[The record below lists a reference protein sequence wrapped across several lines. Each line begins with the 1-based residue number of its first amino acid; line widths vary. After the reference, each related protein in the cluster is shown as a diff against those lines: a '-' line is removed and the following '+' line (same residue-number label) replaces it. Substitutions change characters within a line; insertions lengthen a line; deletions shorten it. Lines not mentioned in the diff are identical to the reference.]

1 MNEACEIENN
11 VIVFRCKKFVLKYI
25 SERKM
30 EDNNMISFASDYIAG
45 AHPVIMQ
52 RLLETNMENLSGY
65 GTDQYCAQAKEKI
78 KQAFQCP
85 DGEVF
90 FLVGGTQT
98 NQVIISTMLAPYE
111 GVIAAKTGHVS
122 VHEAGAIE
130 YSGHKVIEL
139 EEKDGKLAAEDIK
152 KCIEDF
158 YSDDNHEHM
167 VYPGM
172 VYISFPTEYGTLYS
186 KQELTEI
193 SNVCRNYEI
202 PLFIDGARLG
212 YGIESKENNLRP
224 EEIAELCDVFY
235 IGGTKVGALCGEAVV
250 FPHHN
255 TQKHFVTQIKQRGA
269 LLAKGRLLGIQFDTL
284 FTDHLYFEI
293 SKHAIAMAERLK
305 EVFHKKGY
313 TFFLESPTNQQ
324 FIILENEKMKE
335 LSKNVEFGFW
345 EKYDDNH
352 TVVRFATSWST
363 DESSIDQLEEYL

>member
-1 MNEACEIENN
+1 
-11 VIVFRCKKFVLKYI
+11 
-25 SERKM
+25 
-30 EDNNMISFASDYIAG
+30 MISFASDYIAG

-65 GTDQYCAQAKEKI
+65 GTDQYCTQAKKKI

-212 YGIESKENNLRP
+212 YGIESKENDLRP

-255 TQKHFVTQIKQRGA
+255 TPKHFVTQIKQRGA

-284 FTDHLYFEI
+284 FTDDLYFLLVR
-293 SKHAIAMAERLK
+293 HAIDMSELMKNGLK
-305 EVFHKKGY
+305 ERGVPFY
-313 TFFLESPTNQQ
+313 IDSPTNQQ
-324 FIILENEKMKE
+324 FLLLTNEQAERLKRQV
-335 LSKNVEFGFW
+335 LFSTW
-345 EKYDDNH
+345 ERPDEMH
-352 TVVRFATSWST
+352 TVIRLATSWAT
-363 DESSIDQLEEYL
+363 TEENVQKLLQVFDEIM

>member
-1 MNEACEIENN
+1 
-11 VIVFRCKKFVLKYI
+11 
-25 SERKM
+25 
-30 EDNNMISFASDYIAG
+30 MISFASDYIAG

-139 EEKDGKLAAEDIK
+139 KENDGKLAAEDIK

-193 SNVCRNYEI
+193 SNVCRSYKI

-212 YGIESKENNLRP
+212 YGIESKENDLRP

-235 IGGTKVGALCGEAVV
+235 IGGTKVGALCGEA
-250 FPHHN
+250 
-255 TQKHFVTQIKQRGA
+255 
-269 LLAKGRLLGIQFDTL
+269 AKGRLLGIQFDTL
-284 FTDHLYFEI
+284 FTDNLYFEI
-293 SKHAIAMAERLK
+293 SKHAIEMAEKLK

-363 DESSIDQLEEYL
+363 DENSIDQLEEYL

>member
-1 MNEACEIENN
+1 
-11 VIVFRCKKFVLKYI
+11 
-25 SERKM
+25 
-30 EDNNMISFASDYIAG
+30 MISFASDYIAG

-139 EEKDGKLAAEDIK
+139 EENDGKLAAKDIK

-158 YSDDNHEHM
+158 YVDDNHEHM

-193 SNVCRNYEI
+193 SAICRGYKI
-202 PLFIDGARLG
+202 PLLMVQD
-212 YGIESKENNLRP
+212 
-224 EEIAELCDVFY
+224 
-235 IGGTKVGALCGEAVV
+235 
-250 FPHHN
+250 
-255 TQKHFVTQIKQRGA
+255 
-269 LLAKGRLLGIQFDTL
+269 
-284 FTDHLYFEI
+284 
-293 SKHAIAMAERLK
+293 
-305 EVFHKKGY
+305 
-313 TFFLESPTNQQ
+313 
-324 FIILENEKMKE
+324 
-335 LSKNVEFGFW
+335 
-345 EKYDDNH
+345 
-352 TVVRFATSWST
+352 
-363 DESSIDQLEEYL
+363 

>member
-1 MNEACEIENN
+1 MLAVKSIGLKAGLTEARMEIQDLIEDYELRTKTMENK

-139 EEKDGKLAAEDIK
+139 EEKDRR
-152 KCIEDF
+152 
-158 YSDDNHEHM
+158 Y
-167 VYPGM
+167 
-172 VYISFPTEYGTLYS
+172 
-186 KQELTEI
+186 
-193 SNVCRNYEI
+193 
-202 PLFIDGARLG
+202 
-212 YGIESKENNLRP
+212 
-224 EEIAELCDVFY
+224 
-235 IGGTKVGALCGEAVV
+235 
-250 FPHHN
+250 
-255 TQKHFVTQIKQRGA
+255 
-269 LLAKGRLLGIQFDTL
+269 
-284 FTDHLYFEI
+284 
-293 SKHAIAMAERLK
+293 
-305 EVFHKKGY
+305 
-313 TFFLESPTNQQ
+313 
-324 FIILENEKMKE
+324 
-335 LSKNVEFGFW
+335 
-345 EKYDDNH
+345 
-352 TVVRFATSWST
+352 
-363 DESSIDQLEEYL
+363 

>member
-1 MNEACEIENN
+1 
-11 VIVFRCKKFVLKYI
+11 
-25 SERKM
+25 
-30 EDNNMISFASDYIAG
+30 MISFASDYIAG

-139 EEKDGKLAAEDIK
+139 EENDGKLAAKDIK

-158 YSDDNHEHM
+158 YVDDNHEHM

-193 SNVCRNYEI
+193 SAICRGYKI

-212 YGIESKENNLRP
+212 YGIESKENELTP
-224 EEIAELCDVFY
+224 EEITKLCDVFY

-255 TQKHFVTQIKQRGA
+255 TPKHFVTQIKQRGA

-284 FTDHLYFEI
+284 F
-293 SKHAIAMAERLK
+293 
-305 EVFHKKGY
+305 
-313 TFFLESPTNQQ
+313 
-324 FIILENEKMKE
+324 
-335 LSKNVEFGFW
+335 LSLI
-345 EKYDDNH
+345 H
-352 TVVRFATSWST
+352 
-363 DESSIDQLEEYL
+363 I

>member
-1 MNEACEIENN
+1 
-11 VIVFRCKKFVLKYI
+11 
-25 SERKM
+25 
-30 EDNNMISFASDYIAG
+30 MISFASDYIAG

-158 YSDDNHEHM
+158 YSDDNHR
-167 VYPGM
+167 
-172 VYISFPTEYGTLYS
+172 T
-186 KQELTEI
+186 
-193 SNVCRNYEI
+193 
-202 PLFIDGARLG
+202 
-212 YGIESKENNLRP
+212 YGISWNGLYLISYRIWN
-224 EEIAELCDVFY
+224 IVFET
-235 IGGTKVGALCGEAVV
+235 GTNRDLKCL
-250 FPHHN
+250 
-255 TQKHFVTQIKQRGA
+255 QK
-269 LLAKGRLLGIQFDTL
+269 L
-284 FTDHLYFEI
+284 
-293 SKHAIAMAERLK
+293 
-305 EVFHKKGY
+305 
-313 TFFLESPTNQQ
+313 
-324 FIILENEKMKE
+324 
-335 LSKNVEFGFW
+335 
-345 EKYDDNH
+345 
-352 TVVRFATSWST
+352 
-363 DESSIDQLEEYL
+363 

>member
-1 MNEACEIENN
+1 MNEACQVENN

-212 YGIESKENNLRP
+212 YGIESKENDLRP

-255 TQKHFVTQIKQRGA
+255 TPKHFVTQIKQRGA
-269 LLAKGRLLGIQFDTL
+269 
-284 FTDHLYFEI
+284 
-293 SKHAIAMAERLK
+293 LK

-335 LSKNVEFGFW
+335 LSENVEFGFW

>member
-1 MNEACEIENN
+1 
-11 VIVFRCKKFVLKYI
+11 
-25 SERKM
+25 
-30 EDNNMISFASDYIAG
+30 MISFASDYIAG

-193 SNVCRNYEI
+193 SNICRNYGI

-235 IGGTKVGALCGEAVV
+235 IGG
-250 FPHHN
+250 N
-255 TQKHFVTQIKQRGA
+255 QSRSIMWRSS
-269 LLAKGRLLGIQFDTL
+269 R
-284 FTDHLYFEI
+284 I
-293 SKHAIAMAERLK
+293 S
-305 EVFHKKGY
+305 
-313 TFFLESPTNQQ
+313 
-324 FIILENEKMKE
+324 
-335 LSKNVEFGFW
+335 
-345 EKYDDNH
+345 
-352 TVVRFATSWST
+352 TS
-363 DESSIDQLEEYL
+363 